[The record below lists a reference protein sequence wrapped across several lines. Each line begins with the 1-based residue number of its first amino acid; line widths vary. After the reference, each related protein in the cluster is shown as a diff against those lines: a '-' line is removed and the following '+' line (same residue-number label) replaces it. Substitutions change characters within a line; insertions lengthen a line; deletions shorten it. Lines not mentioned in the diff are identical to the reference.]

1 LRPEPAFTAPPAA
14 VMIDVSRTHWSAARW
29 AEEIDRRLTDGGL
42 EPLVNIDREDT
53 REFDA
58 IFLGGGAAG
67 RFGASYLRAMGG
79 RPLIVDRWPFLG
91 GSCPHHACVPHHVF
105 SDVAAQLLL
114 ERTFSGQL
122 WFQDMHGKTV
132 SILPIVE
139 MFRRGRTGPHAF
151 MNYQSKEQL
160 DLEFVLGS
168 PATIVDAHTVSV
180 AGQTYRAKNLV
191 LASGARAKTL
201 SLDGS
206 HLKGVFD
213 HATLVDC
220 LDYEPGPTAVVV
232 GGGKTAIEYAC
243 FFNATGRR
251 TIVVSRDRPLALIPD
266 GDTRAYLLDRM
277 QEQGMEFLPGSEL
290 IALDGDSEGRVKS
303 VRVRTPSG
311 EIEVATDF
319 VFTAVGMAPNSEA
332 AQHSLGI
339 DVDANGFI
347 RTDSRMR
354 TSVPG
359 VYAVGDLVGS
369 PMEMFKARKGGMYA
383 ARNIMGEEA
392 HYHVGDYPDFLH
404 THFEVCWLGLGEE
417 QACERY
423 DNVVVLKLPP
433 DNPDGI
439 HVALPAGDR
448 MMLYAMMKP
457 HLSGFQKLVIDG
469 ATRRIVGAFHVG
481 SGAKDGFQYLAPMVR
496 RGLTVDELGEMDEL
510 FLNPSY
516 FIQLCR
522 LRAGSKVLRG
532 M

>member
-1 LRPEPAFTAPPAA
+1 M
-14 VMIDVSRTHWSAARW
+14 VDINKTHWTVSHW
-29 AEEIDRRLTDGGL
+29 LEEIDDRLASL
-42 EPLVNIDREDT
+42 EQGEPFININDNDHRD
-53 REFDA
+53 FDA

-79 RPLIVDRWPFLG
+79 RPLIIDSWPFLG

-122 WFQDMHGKTV
+122 WFQDMKDKMV
-132 SILPIVE
+132 SIMEIID
-139 MFRRGRTGPHAF
+139 MFRRGRSGPHAF

-160 DLEFVLGS
+160 ELEFVLNAAG
-168 PATIVDAHTVSV
+168 TILDSQTVSA
-180 AGQTYRAKNLV
+180 AGRTFRSRNIV
-191 LASGARAKTL
+191 LSTGSRPKELTFEGHEL
-201 SLDGS
+201 S
-206 HLKGVFD
+206 GVFNYVS
-213 HATLVDC
+213 LVDT

-251 TIVVSRDRPLALIPD
+251 TIVVSRDSPLSMVPD
-266 GDTRAYLLDRM
+266 RETRSYLLTQM
-277 QEQGMEFLPGSEL
+277 QEQGMEFFSGSEL
-290 IALDGDSEGRVKS
+290 LAVASDKQGRVNS
-303 VRVRTPSG
+303 ARIRTSSG
-311 EIEVATDF
+311 EISVETDF
-319 VFTAVGMAPNSEA
+319 VFLGFGQKPNSEHA
-332 AQHSLGI
+332 KEALGVK
-339 DVDANGFI
+339 VDADGFI
-347 RTDSRMR
+347 EVNSCMQ
-354 TSVPG
+354 TSISG
-359 VYAVGDLVGS
+359 VYAVGDLVGF

-392 HYHVGDYPDFLH
+392 HYHIGEYPDFMH
-404 THFEVCWLGLGEE
+404 TYYEVCWLGMGEE
-417 QACERY
+417 EARKCYSE
-423 DNVVVLKLPP
+423 VVVLKLPP
-433 DNPDGI
+433 DNPDGH

-469 ATRRIVGAFHVG
+469 SSRRILGAFHVG

-510 FLNPSY
+510 FLNSSY

>member
-1 LRPEPAFTAPPAA
+1 MSFPTWPPNCC
-14 VMIDVSRTHWSAARW
+14 SK
-29 AEEIDRRLTDGGL
+29 
-42 EPLVNIDREDT
+42 
-53 REFDA
+53 
-58 IFLGGGAAG
+58 
-67 RFGASYLRAMGG
+67 
-79 RPLIVDRWPFLG
+79 
-91 GSCPHHACVPHHVF
+91 
-105 SDVAAQLLL
+105 
-114 ERTFSGQL
+114 RTFSGRL
-122 WFQDMHGKTV
+122 WFQEMKGKIV
-132 SILPIVE
+132 SILAIVE
-139 MFRRGRTGPHAF
+139 MFRRGRTGPHAL

-168 PATIVDAHTVSV
+168 PARIVDAHAVSV
-180 AGQTYRAKNLV
+180 AGTTYRAKNLV
-191 LASGARAKTL
+191 LATGAHPKPL
-201 SLDGS
+201 SVTG
-206 HLKGVFD
+206 HRLKGVFD
-213 HATLVDC
+213 HATLVDG
-220 LDYEPGPTAVVV
+220 LDYEPGSTAVVV

-251 TIVVSRDRPLALIPD
+251 TIVISRDTPLSLIPD
-266 GDTRAYLLDRM
+266 GDTRAYLMDRM
-277 QEQGMEFLPGSEL
+277 QEQGMEFLPRSVL
-290 IALDGDSEGRVKS
+290 IGIKGDSEERVQS
-303 VRVRTPSG
+303 VRIRTPSG
-311 EIEVATDF
+311 EIDIAADF
-319 VFTAVGMAPNSEA
+319 IFTALGMAPNSEEA
-332 AQHSLGI
+332 RQALGVQT
-339 DVDANGFI
+339 DTKGFV

-354 TSVPG
+354 TSVPD

-404 THFEVCWLGLGEE
+404 THYEVCWLGLGEE
-417 QACERY
+417 EARERY
-423 DNVVVLKLPP
+423 SDVVVLKLPP

-457 HLSGFQKLVIDG
+457 HLSGFQKLVVDG
-469 ATRRIVGAFHVG
+469 VSRRIVGGFHVG

>member
-1 LRPEPAFTAPPAA
+1 MVE
-14 VMIDVSRTHWSAARW
+14 INGKHWSAARW
-29 AEEIDRRLTDGGL
+29 AEEIDRRLLNDGL
-42 EPLVNIDREDT
+42 DPLVNINRQDS

-67 RFGASYLRAMGG
+67 RFGAAYLRAMGG

-122 WFQDMHGKTV
+122 WFQDLRGKSV
-132 SILPIVE
+132 SILSIVE

-160 DLEFVLGS
+160 DLEFVLGA
-168 PATIVDAHTVSV
+168 PAVIVDAHTVSV
-180 AGQTYRAKNLV
+180 ADRTYRAKHLV
-191 LASGARAKTL
+191 LATGARAKTL
-201 SLDGS
+201 SLEGAD
-206 HLKGVFD
+206 LKGVFD
-213 HATLVDC
+213 HATLVDS
-220 LDYEPGPTAVVV
+220 LDYEPGATAVVV
-232 GGGKTAIEYAC
+232 GGGKTGIEYAC

-251 TIVVSRDRPLALIPD
+251 TIVISRDKPLSLIPD
-266 GDTRAYLLDRM
+266 GDTRAYLLERIK
-277 QEQGMEFLPGSEL
+277 EQGMEFLPGSEL
-290 IALDGDSEGRVKS
+290 VGIEGGSDGRVKS
-303 VRVRTPSG
+303 VRIRTLSG
-311 EIEVATDF
+311 EIGIETDF
-319 VFTAVGMAPNSEA
+319 VFTALGMAPNSEVA
-332 AQHSLGI
+332 RQSLGVEV
-339 DVDANGFI
+339 DVDGFI
-347 RTDSRMR
+347 RTDTRLR
-354 TSVPG
+354 TSVPN
-359 VYAVGDLVGS
+359 VYAVGDLVGA

-404 THFEVCWLGLGEE
+404 THYEVCWLGLGEE
-417 QACERY
+417 QARERY
-423 DNVVVLKLPP
+423 ADVVVLKLPP

-439 HVALPAGDR
+439 QVALPAGDR

-457 HLSGFQKLVIDG
+457 HLSGFQKLVVDG
-469 ATRRIVGAFHVG
+469 ATRRIVGAFHAG